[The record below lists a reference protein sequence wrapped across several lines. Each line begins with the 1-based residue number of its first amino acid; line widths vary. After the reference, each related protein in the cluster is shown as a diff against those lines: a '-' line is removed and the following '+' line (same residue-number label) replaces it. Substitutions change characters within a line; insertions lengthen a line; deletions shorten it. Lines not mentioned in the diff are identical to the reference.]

1 MWPPPRSQGCQKSR
15 DAWLGGQR
23 GGTPPGEEGQEGSS
37 LGGELWGWG
46 KGETRSPRA
55 QCGSCR
61 AGRTSAESGPGQ
73 LTGAVSLTCPQ
84 VTAAWRARETLGTG
98 GQGGRPEEPARPAV
112 RCLEGMC
119 RTEWETGVL
128 WSSCLRAGPRRLFWL
143 PRGLQEGEVGP
154 WPAHSDWLRE
164 AAKPQAPRE
173 VGAEAC

>member
-1 MWPPPRSQGCQKSR
+1 MPGWGHREEAHPQGRR
-15 DAWLGGQR
+15 DKKGRPWEESSGG
-23 GGTPPGEEGQEGSS
+23 G
-37 LGGELWGWG
+37 G

-119 RTEWETGVL
+119 RTEWEMGVL
-128 WSSCLRAGPRRLFWL
+128 WSSCLRAGHGRLFWL

-154 WPAHSDWLRE
+154 WPAHSDWLR